1 MGVVIE
7 VAKQFMQ
14 KSATTSHHLGHT
26 LVLLGT
32 LSEVVHQFRL
42 PAFDFSTLG
51 YVATVRPIF
60 EKGCWVKEQTVM
72 VKGVGGKSGCLIKT
86 TPSRLIFHV
95 HPIFPGVTK
104 LCASTIFFLT
114 KIMGR
119 HIISFEK
126 KAPVAVVVKALNWK
140 NPLVFCCCCYW
151 KSNPIFTDLS
161 HKMNLH
167 NFFAKN
173 PIFARLHISR
183 KKFYFLSFKWQQRN
197 FFSSV
202 CLFFYCE
209 HKRNYQACKYLA
221 IISHF
226 LTGST

>member
-26 LVLLGT
+26 LVLFGT
-32 LSEVVHQFRL
+32 LSEVVHQFWL
-42 PAFDFSTLG
+42 PAFDFSALG

-95 HPIFPGVTK
+95 HPIFPGVTN

-119 HIISFEK
+119 HIILFEK
-126 KAPVAVVVKALNWK
+126 KAPVAVVVKALNRK

-167 NFFAKN
+167 NFFLQKILYLLDCTFREKSS
-173 PIFARLHISR
+173 IFWVLNGSR
-183 KKFYFLSFKWQQRN
+183 ETFSVVFASFFIAN
-197 FFSSV
+197 TSV
-202 CLFFYCE
+202 II
-209 HKRNYQACKYLA
+209 YLA
-221 IISHF
+221 NI
-226 LTGST
+226 

>member
-32 LSEVVHQFRL
+32 LSEVVHQFWL

-60 EKGCWVKEQTVM
+60 EKGCWVKEQTVT

-95 HPIFPGVTK
+95 HPIFPGVTN

-126 KAPVAVVVKALNWK
+126 KAPVVGVVKALNWK
-140 NPLVFCCCCYW
+140 NPLVFCYCCYW

-167 NFFAKN
+167 NFFC
-173 PIFARLHISR
+173 
-183 KKFYFLSFKWQQRN
+183 KKSYICSIAHFTKK
-197 FFSSV
+197 V
-202 CLFFYCE
+202 LFFE
-209 HKRNYQACKYLA
+209 
-221 IISHF
+221 F
-226 LTGST
+226 